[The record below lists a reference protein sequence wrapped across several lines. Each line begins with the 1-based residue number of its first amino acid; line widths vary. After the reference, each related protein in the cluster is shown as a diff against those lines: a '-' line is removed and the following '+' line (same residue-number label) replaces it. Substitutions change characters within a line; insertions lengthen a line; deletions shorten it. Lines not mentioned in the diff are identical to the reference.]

1 MDYSSLVYILVIIGL
16 AGAVVYLFSKMKVDK
31 PGKKERTSYIG
42 SDTNNLSS
50 KQLQLQAYERLTL
63 LAGRIALPGLISRV
77 SQPGL
82 SVRDMQLLLSQTI
95 RQEFDYNITQ
105 QIYVSADAW
114 NAIKSLKDQNVLII
128 HQIAGALPP
137 EATGND
143 LCRVLLEFLMNDPKG
158 TLHEVVCEV
167 LSYEAKDLLQ

>member
-1 MDYSSLVYILVIIGL
+1 MEFNTIIYILIIIGL
-16 AGAVVYLFSKMKVDK
+16 AAAVVYLFSKMKTDK
-31 PGKKERTSYIG
+31 PAKKVKLTDFG
-42 SDTNNLSS
+42 SDSSNLSS

-82 SVRDMQLLLSQTI
+82 SVKEMQILLSQTI

-128 HQIAGALPP
+128 HQIAGALPA

-167 LSYEAKDLLQ
+167 LSYEAKEIL

>member
-1 MDYSSLVYILVIIGL
+1 MDSSALIYIVIIIAL
-16 AGAVVYLFSKMKVDK
+16 AGAVVYMFSKMKADK
-31 PGKKERTSYIG
+31 PAKKINTSNLIPDNTG
-42 SDTNNLSS
+42 SMTS

-77 SQPGL
+77 AQPGL
-82 SVRDMQLLLSQTI
+82 SVKEMQVLLSQTI

-128 HQIAGALPP
+128 HQIANAMPP

-167 LSYEAKDLLQ
+167 LSYEAKDLL

>member
-42 SDTNNLSS
+42 SDPNNLSS

-82 SVRDMQLLLSQTI
+82 SVRDMQVLLSQTI